1 MRRGKEIIGLPII
14 DLATGERVA
23 EVRDLICDHEEGR
36 VTALLVEKGSLIR
49 STKVLA
55 WENVYRIGTDA
66 VTIQSA
72 DCIKAVRKTGPSP
85 GGGNRYLH
93 KQVITT
99 SGQYLGRVD
108 DIAINSVNGRILGCV
123 LTDGIVGDFISGRAI
138 IPLVDSAKLSAE
150 NMIVPDEPV
159 DLSYKWGVEDEVI
172 EMPDVQ

>member
-1 MRRGKEIIGLPII
+1 MRRGKEIIGLPVV
-14 DLATGERVA
+14 DLASGERIA
-23 EVRDLICDHEEGR
+23 EVRDLIYDDEAR
-36 VTALLVEKGSLIR
+36 QVTALLVEKGSLLR
-49 STKVLA
+49 SAKVIP
-55 WENVYRIGTDA
+55 WEDVYSIGTDA
-66 VTIQSA
+66 VTIRGVK
-72 DCIKAVRKTGPSP
+72 CIKSVKRAGPSL

-108 DIAINSVNGRILGCV
+108 DIAINTATGQVLGCV

-138 IPLVDSAKLSAE
+138 IPLVESAKLSHE

-159 DLSYKWGVEDEVI
+159 DLSYKWGVEGEVI